1 MLSPGPIVE
10 QIFRGDKSS
19 VRKTA
24 GVTKIIKPAGRAV
37 RAACPSCGG
46 NLNEI
51 GASKPLLP

>member
-24 GVTKIIKPAGRAV
+24 GVTKIIKPAGEPSGQLV
-37 RAACPSCGG
+37 RHAAGT
-46 NLNEI
+46 
-51 GASKPLLP
+51 